1 MSHYLQHDKV
11 KELDY
16 EKLKAAFSNGG
27 VDPLPTS
34 LYAEEDL
41 REVLGFGCY
50 WLRSPGVDE
59 DVEENW

>member
-1 MSHYLQHDKV
+1 V